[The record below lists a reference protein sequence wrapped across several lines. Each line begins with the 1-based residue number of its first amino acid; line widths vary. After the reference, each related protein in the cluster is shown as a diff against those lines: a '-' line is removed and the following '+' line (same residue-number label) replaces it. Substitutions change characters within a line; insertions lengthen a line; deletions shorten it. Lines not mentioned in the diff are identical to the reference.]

1 MHGWATCSLR
11 GSLGSLIPQTLC
23 NSLHCPSS
31 QANSQI
37 SVVYFCCSLQFP
49 SDFLRKPFKES
60 INMKFY
66 PILQIAKIELD
77 AFGCWISIPD
87 YLHLTTMSPPQR
99 ITCGWPQGPA
109 SLYLL
114 KECSAGRAQGRVT
127 TFSSSLLTSAP
138 PELSLLGWLLHKRH
152 EHSWTPATPSPL
164 QRAQFSPLCLWL
176 CCSRTM
182 LHNLEKECLHVSIC
196 VVSLAVP
203 QIRNSPALPSAGPLN
218 CHTETSLELHLQSL
232 PVVSC
237 S

>member
-11 GSLGSLIPQTLC
+11 GSLGSLIPQTLR

-31 QANSQI
+31 QANSQF

-87 YLHLTTMSPPQR
+87 YLHLMTMSPPQR

-114 KECSAGRAQGRVT
+114 RSVQQG
-127 TFSSSLLTSAP
+127 
-138 PELSLLGWLLHKRH
+138 ELRD
-152 EHSWTPATPSPL
+152 ASP
-164 QRAQFSPLCLWL
+164 
-176 CCSRTM
+176 
-182 LHNLEKECLHVSIC
+182 
-196 VVSLAVP
+196 
-203 QIRNSPALPSAGPLN
+203 PSAVASWHRPHQSCHCWADSYTSVMSTAGPQQRPRLCRGLN
-218 CHTETSLELHLQSL
+218 LVLYACDFVALEQ
-232 PVVSC
+232 C
-237 S
+237 CII